1 MFDELIDGP
10 TRVIHAYVD
19 HVVEAVVARH
29 EQVRAELNRT
39 RRERRSL
46 LLTQILDGSID
57 AVTEDLD
64 RALGYSLADT
74 HLALLVDSN
83 HASPLA
89 ADIAALRDAA
99 DARGT
104 LVLQHTAHTWV
115 VWLGRP
121 GGFSSEHLGRLR
133 AALAETGLRVAVGE
147 PGQGLDGLRRTRRHA
162 FDAARVQHAL
172 GVGGSHCLW
181 AHEVRL
187 ETLLLAN
194 KERAV
199 DFLTDELGPLLASD
213 PFTRRLRETLLT
225 WLTMGSYADS
235 AALLGVHENTVRN
248 RLRAAQDI
256 LGVSLAGRRTE
267 LMVALRLER
276 LLRTVAGESPSS

>member
-1 MFDELIDGP
+1 M
-10 TRVIHAYVD
+10 R
-19 HVVEAVVARH
+19 
-29 EQVRAELNRT
+29 
-39 RRERRSL
+39 
-46 LLTQILDGSID
+46 
-57 AVTEDLD
+57 VTEDLD
-64 RALGYSLADT
+64 RVLGYSLADT

-83 HASPLA
+83 RASPSGT
-89 ADIAALRDAA
+89 DIAALRDAA
-99 DARGT
+99 DARAT

-121 GGFSSEHLGRLR
+121 GGFDPEHLGRLR
-133 AALAETGLRVAVGE
+133 AALAQTGLTVAAGE
-147 PGQGLDGLRRTRRHA
+147 PGLGLAGLRRTRRHA
-162 FDAARVQHAL
+162 LDAARVRLAL
-172 GVGGSHCLW
+172 GVGGSRCLW

-194 KERAV
+194 RERAV
-199 DFLTDELGPLLASD
+199 GFLTDGLGELLAPD

-267 LMVALRLER
+267 LMLALRLER
-276 LLRTVAGESPSS
+276 LLRTVTGEPPLS